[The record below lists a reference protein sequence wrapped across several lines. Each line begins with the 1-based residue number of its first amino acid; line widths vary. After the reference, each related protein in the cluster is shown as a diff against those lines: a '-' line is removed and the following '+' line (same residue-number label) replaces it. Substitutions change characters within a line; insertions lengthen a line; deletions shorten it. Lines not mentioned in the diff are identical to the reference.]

1 GIGIPICLQDHPA
14 STQVDMGV
22 PLLLRMVA
30 EIPRVACIKAEATPS
45 PQKIAAL
52 RAGMGAGM
60 GTGTSTGSG
69 SGSRGRQVPVLTGL
83 GAVYG
88 MFDLERGSDGFM
100 TGFAFPE
107 VLLAMT
113 RAAKAGRAEEAW
125 ALYTR
130 YLPLIVFEAQP
141 GLAIRKELYRLR
153 GWIAHNRV
161 RHPGATIDAATATQ
175 LGALLRRI
183 VGEAEP
189 TRPVVAVR

>member
-1 GIGIPICLQDHPA
+1 
-14 STQVDMGV
+14 
-22 PLLLRMVA
+22 
-30 EIPRVACIKAEATPS
+30 
-45 PQKIAAL
+45 
-52 RAGMGAGM
+52 M
-60 GTGTSTGSG
+60 GTGLGAG
-69 SGSRGRQVPVLTGL
+69 AGGKGRQVPILTGL

-141 GLAIRKELYRLR
+141 GLAIRKEIYRLR
-153 GWIAHNRV
+153 GWISHNRV
-161 RHPGATIDAATATQ
+161 RHPGATIDPATAKQ
-175 LGALLRRI
+175 LGDLLLRV

-189 TRPVVAVR
+189 ARPVVPVR